1 LAYNEPIGS
10 QSRSPPVA
18 SEVEPSSNHIATIL
32 VGPNALLHEC
42 LAHLLTRPNYRIV
55 ASEAAIAN
63 ISPGALPLNR
73 SVSRTIDA
81 GCEVETATKQATQFN
96 GQRLS
101 GQVVVLIDIDQTE
114 NVSALF
120 GAGAR
125 AVCRNDANAPVFVK
139 IPERVMLDGPV
150 DAQPPAPP
158 KPGASFVEAAPKPLC
173 RRAPRLFE
181 QDLMILRCLAQGQ
194 SNNEIAI
201 RTGICLATAKLRVKA
216 ILRKIGARNRTQAAV
231 WAIRQ
236 DMFH

>member
-1 LAYNEPIGS
+1 LAYSEPISS
-10 QSRSPPVA
+10 QSRSSPVA

-32 VGPNALLHEC
+32 VGPNTPLREC
-42 LAHLLTRPNYRIV
+42 LARFLTRSNYRIV

-63 ISPGALPLNR
+63 ISPGALRLNR
-73 SVSRTIDA
+73 SMLLIIDA
-81 GCEVETATKQATQFN
+81 DCEIETATKQATQFN
-96 GQRLS
+96 GQRPS
-101 GQVVVLIDIDQTE
+101 GHVVVLIDIDHTE

-125 AVCRNDANAPVFVK
+125 AVCRNDANAQVFVK
-139 IPERVMLDGPV
+139 ILERVMLDGPV
-150 DAQPPAPP
+150 DAQPPTPP
-158 KPGASFVEAAPKPLC
+158 KPGASFVEAAPKPLF
-173 RRAPRLFE
+173 RRAPRLLE

-194 SNNEIAI
+194 SNNEIAMH
-201 RTGICLATAKLRVKA
+201 TGICLATAKLRVKA